1 MPISRGETKVLRE
14 RKGALCSGESGL
26 LLHCTKVSLA
36 AANGVVE
43 CLAEPLLRRCAPEVG
58 SSTAFF
64 FFPPG
69 IEISTAGGFI
79 ANEVNYSMHMIC
91 WRNRHDDALGR
102 FFGGEVRLGK

>member
-64 FFPPG
+64 FSPLASRFPWLVDL
-69 IEISTAGGFI
+69 SRMRLTI
-79 ANEVNYSMHMIC
+79 ACI
-91 WRNRHDDALGR
+91 
-102 FFGGEVRLGK
+102 